1 MLDFI
6 ILLVM
11 TAIIGAL
18 AFGYKVAR
26 KRGKEIVQERNKFQ
40 SMSNNELDKLTT
52 VSYRGEEIPMTVKE
66 KRLIWDNITREG
78 KNKVWYDY
86 KQSKKQKYGK

>member
-1 MLDFI
+1 MLDFL
-6 ILLVM
+6 ILLIM

-18 AFGYKVAR
+18 VFGYKVAR
-26 KRGKEIVQERNKFQ
+26 KRGKEVVQERNKFQ

-52 VSYRGEEIPMTVKE
+52 VSYRGEEIPMTIGWKKFVWE
-66 KRLIWDNITREG
+66 KITREG

>member
-1 MLDFI
+1 MLDFL
-6 ILLVM
+6 ILLIM

-18 AFGYKVAR
+18 VFGYKVTR

-78 KNKVWYDY
+78 KNKVWSDF
-86 KQSKKQKYGK
+86 KKQRKQLN

>member
-1 MLDFI
+1 MLDFL
-6 ILLVM
+6 ILLIM

-18 AFGYKVAR
+18 VFGYKVAR
-26 KRGKEIVQERNKFQ
+26 KRGKEVVQERNKFQ

-52 VSYRGEEIPMTVKE
+52 VSYRGEEIPMTVLE
-66 KRLIWDNITREG
+66 KKAIWDKLKRGG

-86 KQSKKQKYGK
+86 KQQKRNKLI

>member
-6 ILLVM
+6 ILLIM

-18 AFGYKVAR
+18 VFGYKVAR
-26 KRGKEIVQERNKFQ
+26 KRGKEVVQERNKFQ

-66 KRLIWDNITREG
+66 KKFIWDLITREG
-78 KNKVWYDY
+78 KNKVWSDF
-86 KQSKKQKYGK
+86 KKQKYGK

>member
-1 MLDFI
+1 MLDFL

-18 AFGYKVAR
+18 VFGYKVAR
-26 KRGKEIVQERNKFQ
+26 KRGKEVVQERNKLQ
-40 SMSNNELDKLTT
+40 SMSNNELDKMTT

-66 KRLIWDNITREG
+66 KKFIWDLITREG
-78 KNKVWYDY
+78 KNKVWSDF
-86 KQSKKQKYGK
+86 KKQKYGK